1 PVTVL
6 IRRAHN
12 YARAKPIAA
21 RRPRSHVSQQ
31 QVSYSVPQHT
41 MNKLSAIIS
50 FFLPQRIS
58 PLRKLN
64 HRHRHWM
71 PRIRTKNYGIQ
82 SERDFAPGIS
92 PRRLKGGA
100 TAVITRGP
108 SVPKTPAGCDF
119 VFLTCQ
125 VQNQISKE
133 HNRSAGKRLE

>member
-1 PVTVL
+1 
-6 IRRAHN
+6 
-12 YARAKPIAA
+12 
-21 RRPRSHVSQQ
+21 
-31 QVSYSVPQHT
+31 

-50 FFLPQRIS
+50 FLLAATNFFFAQTEPS
-58 PLRKLN
+58 PSPIAIATGR
-64 HRHRHWM
+64 REYVR
-71 PRIRTKNYGIQ
+71 RTTGIQ

-100 TAVITRGP
+100 TAVIMRGP